1 MQGVEGVI
9 MASIDKKSKRS
20 DDQDRCLWMQ
30 AGVVRHRYCSLGYN
44 CPECRLDRVLRNVA
58 DENRV
63 LRAAGQ
69 GRPGRRGSI
78 ICWRDKMKALPQTR
92 QPCVHHMKGR
102 IDFRSC
108 THAYRCSDCDF
119 DQYFQDQFSVY
130 ADIRPVHVMEV
141 EGIQVPQGYYL
152 HRGHTW
158 AKLEEGGSVR
168 VGLDDFARR
177 ILGPPDRIEVP
188 LIGQKISQGSPAIQ
202 VHRGG
207 RLAQLVSPISGV
219 VTEVNPRL
227 QSKGVT
233 VHRAPYAEGWVFRLH
248 ADSLRE
254 DIKELVIGSDT
265 ADFYDEEVTR
275 LYQEIE
281 KSVGPLTADG
291 GFLGDDISGNLPDMD
306 WQQVMRLFFR
316 S

>member
-1 MQGVEGVI
+1 MI
-9 MASIDKKSKRS
+9 ASIKKKANNPG
-20 DDQDRCLWMQ
+20 DPARCLWMQ
-30 AGVVRHRYCSLGYN
+30 AGVVRHRYCSLDYN
-44 CPECRLDRVLRNVA
+44 CPECRLDRVLRSVA
-58 DENRV
+58 DENRI
-63 LRAAGQ
+63 LRSAGQ
-69 GRPGRRGSI
+69 RRPGRRGSI
-78 ICWRDKMKALPQTR
+78 VGWRDKMRALPPAR

-158 AKLEEGGSVR
+158 VKLEEAGGVR
-168 VGLDDFARR
+168 VGIDDFARR
-177 ILGPPDRIEVP
+177 ILGPPDRIEAP
-188 LIGQKISQGSPAIQ
+188 LIGQRVSQGSPVIQ
-202 VHRGG
+202 VHRGAMQ
-207 RLAQLVSPISGV
+207 AQLVSPISGV
-219 VTEVNPRL
+219 VTDVNPALR
-227 QSKGVT
+227 SKGAVA
-233 VHRAPYAEGWVFRLH
+233 HAAPYADGWVFRLH

-254 DIKELVIGSDT
+254 DLKALVIGSDT
-265 ADFYDEEVTR
+265 ADFYDREVTR

-281 KSVGPLTADG
+281 KSAGPLAADG

-306 WQQVMRLFFR
+306 WRQVMRLFFR
-316 S
+316 SG